1 MVITMNNDKRRIRQ
15 LIEELDAATRRLNK
29 LGYFACPVCGE
40 FEELEDEEIC
50 SSCQRKVD
58 QSTLIRE
65 RNE

>member
-1 MVITMNNDKRRIRQ
+1 MTKDKLRIIQ
-15 LIEELDAATRRLNK
+15 LRDELNTATRKLNK

-40 FEELEDEEIC
+40 FEQLEDEEIC
-50 SSCQRKVD
+50 SDCQRKVD